1 MILDIQNLTKK
12 YGDLVA
18 VNEISVSIDSGRIF
32 GFIGPNGAGKT
43 TTIKSI
49 AGLLAFDSGS
59 ILIDNKDIEK
69 HPSQAKSVI
78 GYIPDTPFMYDK
90 LTGREFLYFIARIFK
105 MDKKSIENNIKRY
118 AELFEFEDYM
128 DMKTEEYSHG
138 MKQRIVI
145 ASALIHEPKLILIDE
160 PMVGLDP
167 KIGKIVKDTFRSYA
181 DNGGS
186 IFVSTHTLSLAEEIC
201 DEIGIMNR
209 GNLIYSGKIENL
221 SKTMANKNLEDLFLE
236 ITKDD

>member
-1 MILDIQNLTKK
+1 MILDIQNLTKR
-12 YGDLVA
+12 YGDLTA
-18 VNEISVSIDSGRIF
+18 VNNISISIENGSIF

-43 TTIKSI
+43 TTIKSM

-59 ILIDNKDIEK
+59 ILIDK
-69 HPSQAKSVI
+69 HNIQSEPDRAKAVI

-90 LTGREFLYFIARIFK
+90 LTGREFLYFIARIFR
-105 MDKKSIENNIKRY
+105 MDKTIIRRNVEKY
-118 AELFEFEDYM
+118 AALFEFSDYM

-167 KIGKIVKDTFRSYA
+167 KIAKIVKDTFRSYA

-201 DEIGIMNR
+201 DEIGIMNK
-209 GNLIYSGKIENL
+209 GNLVYSGNIDNL
-221 SKTMANKNLEDLFLE
+221 REKMAKQNLEDLFLE
-236 ITKDD
+236 ITKDN